1 MGTPMIMKRFSWP
14 AELTLN
20 LIGGKWKALILHRL
34 LEGESRRF
42 GELKRLLPGISAKML
57 AKHLK
62 ELEFDGLITRIESP
76 TSGSAKPRIIYTPTN
91 RSRTLAPILD
101 AIRSWGQEH
110 LVDYGTGKETSA
122 PRNGNPP
129 EEPVRADQDFR
140 ATRVDPLE
148 GALGGTI
155 RSEAELTS

>member
-1 MGTPMIMKRFSWP
+1 MIMKRFSWP

-62 ELEFDGLITRIESP
+62 ELEFDGLITRLERAAP
-76 TSGSAKPRIIYTPTN
+76 SGRTLKPRIVYTPTN
-91 RSRTLAPILD
+91 RSRSLAPILD
-101 AIRSWGQEH
+101 AILNWGREH
-110 LVDYGTGKETSA
+110 LMEYGVGTAPTRASSEATGGLLEAWSPSETSK
-122 PRNGNPP
+122 
-129 EEPVRADQDFR
+129 
-140 ATRVDPLE
+140 T
-148 GALGGTI
+148 ALP
-155 RSEAELTS
+155 

>member
-1 MGTPMIMKRFSWP
+1 MIMKRFTWP

-62 ELEFDGLITRIESP
+62 ELEFDGLITRLEMASP
-76 TSGSAKPRIIYTPTN
+76 SGRTLKPRIVYTPTN
-91 RSRTLAPILD
+91 RSRSLAPILD
-101 AIRSWGQEH
+101 AIQSWGRDH
-110 LVDYGTGKETSA
+110 LPEYGGGETSNRA
-122 PRNGNPP
+122 PGH
-129 EEPVRADQDFR
+129 PVAA
-140 ATRVDPLE
+140 AT
-148 GALGGTI
+148 GGWAPTDSSPSI
-155 RSEAELTS
+155 LP

>member
-1 MGTPMIMKRFSWP
+1 MIMKRFNWP

-76 TSGSAKPRIIYTPTN
+76 ATGTAKPRIIYTPTN
-91 RSRTLAPILD
+91 RSRSLSPILD
-101 AIRSWGQEH
+101 AIRTWGQDH
-110 LVDYGTGKETSA
+110 LVDYGTGNAAPPRRVEGSA
-122 PRNGNPP
+122 DG
-129 EEPVRADQDFR
+129 PVTASQDFR
-140 ATRVDPLE
+140 ASRVVPFE
-148 GALGGTI
+148 APLGGII
-155 RSEAELTS
+155 RGEAALNS

>member
-1 MGTPMIMKRFSWP
+1 MIMKRYTWP

-62 ELEFDGLITRIESP
+62 ELEFDGLLARLEVPVT
-76 TSGSAKPRIIYTPTN
+76 TGTGVKPRILYTPTS
-91 RSRTLAPILD
+91 RSRSLAPILD
-101 AIRSWGQEH
+101 AILSWGENH
-110 LVDYGTGKETSA
+110 LVEYGA
-122 PRNGNPP
+122 VN
-129 EEPVRADQDFR
+129 A
-140 ATRVDPLE
+140 
-148 GALGGTI
+148 
-155 RSEAELTS
+155 

>member
-1 MGTPMIMKRFSWP
+1 LQEIQDQEAEMIMKRYTWP

-62 ELEFDGLITRIESP
+62 ELEFDGLLARLEVP
-76 TSGSAKPRIIYTPTN
+76 VTSGTSLKPRILYTPTS
-91 RSRTLAPILD
+91 RSRSLAPILD
-101 AIRSWGQEH
+101 AILSWGQNH
-110 LVDYGTGKETSA
+110 LVEYGAGESA
-122 PRNGNPP
+122 PAGTATAGSV
-129 EEPVRADQDFR
+129 PVKGPIF
-140 ATRVDPLE
+140 
-148 GALGGTI
+148 
-155 RSEAELTS
+155 

>member
-1 MGTPMIMKRFSWP
+1 MIMKRFSWP

-62 ELEFDGLITRIESP
+62 ELESDELITRIEWP
-76 TSGSAKPRIIYTPTN
+76 ASGSAKPRIIYTPTN
-91 RSRTLAPILD
+91 RSLTLAPILD
-101 AIRSWGQEH
+101 AIRSWGQDH
-110 LVDYGTGKETSA
+110 LVDYGTGNQVPAQRQGSPA
-122 PRNGNPP
+122 DG
-129 EEPVRADQDFR
+129 PVRVNQDFR
-140 ATRVDPLE
+140 ASRVDPLE
-148 GALGGTI
+148 GALGGTT
-155 RSEAELTS
+155 RTEAELTS